1 MPGCKTWI
9 YPYNWNHPEHYLN
22 ALIYR
27 GITMIK
33 LIFTIGLAGLLCAP
47 ASAHHTW
54 AVDYDTNDFIEI
66 EGVVSSI
73 RWVNPHVRFEVIV
86 DAGTNSEQK
95 WNIAGTSVSNLAR
108 MDVTSN
114 ILSVGDSVLM
124 AGYAAKQSDHGMYMV
139 NLLLPD
145 GRQAIFSGSAE
156 PRWTGEI
163 IGSGASLRGE
173 VLEQDISNRPD
184 SIFSVWTTITS
195 NPESRTLHPRSSLDY
210 PLSETALE
218 KISAYNPET
227 EDPFGSCFP
236 KGGSLVM
243 DAPYPVEFVD
253 QGTTILFKLE
263 EYDLVRTIHLTDIHD
278 DRNVEPSLLGYSTA
292 RWQGDT
298 LLVTTTKIDY
308 PFLNVGSVPDYIPQ
322 GQHALFQESL
332 RLGSE
337 RDRLHYSLT
346 VTDTEMLTEPL
357 VMRKYYLWR
366 PGESVQPYLCDE
378 EGLFVT
384 D

>member
-1 MPGCKTWI
+1 
-9 YPYNWNHPEHYLN
+9 
-22 ALIYR
+22 
-27 GITMIK
+27 MIK
-33 LIFTIGLAGLLCAP
+33 LIFTIGLAALLCAP

-54 AVDYDTNDFIEI
+54 AVDYDTNNFIEI
-66 EGVVSSI
+66 EGVVASI

-86 DAGTNSEQK
+86 DAGTSSEQK

-124 AGYAAKQSDHGMYMV
+124 AGHAAKRSDHGMYMV

-145 GRQAIFSGSAE
+145 GREAIFSGSAE
-156 PRWTGEI
+156 PRWTGEFV
-163 IGSGASLRGE
+163 GSSASLRGE
-173 VLEQDISNRPD
+173 VTEEDISQRPD
-184 SIFSVWTTITS
+184 SIFSVWTTLTGV
-195 NPESRTLHPRSSLDY
+195 PASRTLHPRASADY
-210 PLSETALE
+210 PLTETALQT
-218 KISAYNPET
+218 IANYNPET
-227 EDPFGSCFP
+227 DDPFGSCSP

-243 DAPYPVEFVD
+243 DAPYPVEFID
-253 QGTTILFKLE
+253 QGETILFKLE
-263 EYDLVRTIHLTDIHD
+263 EYDLVRTIHLSDIHD
-278 DRNVEPSLLGYSTA
+278 DSNVEPSLLGFSTA

-322 GQHALFQESL
+322 SQHAHFQETL
-332 RLGSE
+332 KLGSE

-346 VTDTEMLTEPL
+346 VTDTEMLSEPL
-357 VMRKYYLWR
+357 VMRKYYMWR
-366 PGESVQPYLCDE
+366 PGESVQPYSCDE
-378 EGLFVT
+378 EGLYPS